1 LVQKLVGLKMT
12 TAFITHSDCLKH
24 ETPPGHPEQVARL
37 KYILEAT
44 KDLDL
49 LRIEAPLAT
58 QKNILSVHPQSHIDL
73 INTSSPEHGT
83 RPLDGDTHMS
93 PGTISAAYRAA
104 GGAVCAVDTVLSGK
118 AKNAFVA
125 VRPPGHHAETQVPMG
140 FCLFGNI
147 AIAAKHALDFHRLS
161 KVVVVDFDVHHGNGT
176 QDLLWNEP
184 RALTITSH
192 QMPLWPGTGRP
203 EERGEYDNVLN
214 LPLPPN
220 SDGSYMRSMYREK
233 VFPKIRSFS
242 PDLILLSAGFD
253 AHIDDPLAELKWEV
267 DDFAWITREVCN
279 LATDCC
285 SSRVVSI
292 LEGGYNL
299 DALAACTKA
308 HIENLIEAN

>member
-1 LVQKLVGLKMT
+1 MT

-73 INTSSPEHGT
+73 INASSPQHGT
-83 RPLDGDTHMS
+83 RSLDGDTHMS

-104 GGAVCAVDTVLSGK
+104 GGAVCAVDTVLSGE

-147 AIAAKHALDFHRLS
+147 AIAAKHALDFHKLS

-253 AHIDDPLAELKWEV
+253 AHIDDPLAELKWEE
-267 DDFAWITREVCN
+267 DDFVWITREVCN

-308 HIENLIEAN
+308 HIKNLIEAN

>member
-1 LVQKLVGLKMT
+1 MT

-73 INTSSPEHGT
+73 INASSPEDGT

-125 VRPPGHHAETQVPMG
+125 VRPPGHHAEKQVPMG

-147 AIAAKHALDFHRLS
+147 AIAAKHALDFHKLS

-184 RALTITSH
+184 RAVTITSH

-220 SDGSYMRSMYREK
+220 SDGSYMRSIYQEK

-279 LATDCC
+279 LATDYC

>member
-1 LVQKLVGLKMT
+1 MT

-58 QKNILSVHPQSHIDL
+58 QKNILSVHLQSHIDL

-147 AIAAKHALDFHRLS
+147 AIAAKHALDFHKLS

-220 SDGSYMRSMYREK
+220 SDGSYMRSIYREQ

-253 AHIDDPLAELKWEV
+253 AHIDDPLAELKWDV
-267 DDFAWITREVCN
+267 DDFVWITREVCN

>member
-1 LVQKLVGLKMT
+1 MT
-12 TAFITHSDCLKH
+12 TAFITHSDCLNH
-24 ETPPGHPEQVARL
+24 VTPPGHPEQVARL

-73 INTSSPEHGT
+73 INASSPQHGT
-83 RPLDGDTHMS
+83 RSLDGDTHMS

-104 GGAVCAVDTVLSGK
+104 GGAVCAVDTVLSGE

-147 AIAAKHALDFHRLS
+147 AIAAKHALDFHKLS

-192 QMPLWPGTGRP
+192 QMPLWPGTGRHD
-203 EERGEYDNVLN
+203 ERGKYDNVLN

-220 SDGSYMRSMYREK
+220 SDGSYMRSIYREQ

-308 HIENLIEAN
+308 HIKNLIEAN

>member
-1 LVQKLVGLKMT
+1 MT

-73 INTSSPEHGT
+73 INASSPEHGT
-83 RPLDGDTHMS
+83 RSLDGDTHMS

-104 GGAVCAVDTVLSGK
+104 GGAVCAVDTVLAGK

-147 AIAAKHALDFHRLS
+147 AIAAKHALDFHKLS

-220 SDGSYMRSMYREK
+220 SDGSYMRSIYQEK
-233 VFPKIRSFS
+233 VFPKIRSSS

-308 HIENLIEAN
+308 HIENLVEAK

>member
-1 LVQKLVGLKMT
+1 MT

-24 ETPPGHPEQVARL
+24 ETPQGHPEQVARL

-58 QKNILSVHPQSHIDL
+58 QKNVLSVHPQSHIDL
-73 INTSSPEHGT
+73 INASSPEDGT

-104 GGAVCAVDTVLSGK
+104 GGAVCAVDTVLSGE

-147 AIAAKHALDFHRLS
+147 AIAAKHALDFHKLS

-253 AHIDDPLAELKWEV
+253 AHIDDPLAELKWEI

>member
-1 LVQKLVGLKMT
+1 MT

-147 AIAAKHALDFHRLS
+147 AIAAKHALDFHKLS

>member
-1 LVQKLVGLKMT
+1 MT

-73 INTSSPEHGT
+73 INASSPQHGT
-83 RPLDGDTHMS
+83 RSLDGDTHMS
-93 PGTISAAYRAA
+93 TGTISAAYRAA
-104 GGAVCAVDTVLSGK
+104 GGAVCAVDTVLSGE

-147 AIAAKHALDFHRLS
+147 AIAAKHALDFHKLS
-161 KVVVVDFDVHHGNGT
+161 KVVIVDFDVHHGNGT

-220 SDGSYMRSMYREK
+220 SDGSYMRSIYREK

>member
-1 LVQKLVGLKMT
+1 MT

-104 GGAVCAVDTVLSGK
+104 GGAVCAVDTVLSGE

-125 VRPPGHHAETQVPMG
+125 VRPPGHHAEKQVPMG

-147 AIAAKHALDFHRLS
+147 AIAAKHALDFHKLS

>member
-1 LVQKLVGLKMT
+1 MT

-58 QKNILSVHPQSHIDL
+58 QKNVLSVHPQSHIDL

-104 GGAVCAVDTVLSGK
+104 GGAVCAVDTVLSGE

-147 AIAAKHALDFHRLS
+147 AIAAKHALDFHKLS

-220 SDGSYMRSMYREK
+220 SDGSYMRSIYREQ

-253 AHIDDPLAELKWEV
+253 AHIDDPLAELKWDV
-267 DDFAWITREVCN
+267 DDFVWITREICN

>member
-1 LVQKLVGLKMT
+1 M
-12 TAFITHSDCLKH
+12 
-24 ETPPGHPEQVARL
+24 ARL

-73 INTSSPEHGT
+73 INASRPQHGT
-83 RPLDGDTHMS
+83 RSLDGDTHMS

-147 AIAAKHALDFHRLS
+147 AIAAKHALDFHKLS

-192 QMPLWPGTGRP
+192 QMPLWPGTGRHD
-203 EERGEYDNVLN
+203 ERGKYDNVLN

-220 SDGSYMRSMYREK
+220 SDGSYMRSIYREQ

-253 AHIDDPLAELKWEV
+253 AHIDDPLAELKWDV
-267 DDFAWITREVCN
+267 DDFVWITREVCN

-308 HIENLIEAN
+308 HIKNLIEAN

>member
-1 LVQKLVGLKMT
+1 MT

-58 QKNILSVHPQSHIDL
+58 QKNILSVHLQSHIDL

-147 AIAAKHALDFHRLS
+147 AIAAKHALDFHKLS

-220 SDGSYMRSMYREK
+220 SDGSYMRSIYREK

>member
-1 LVQKLVGLKMT
+1 MT

-58 QKNILSVHPQSHIDL
+58 QKNILSVHLQSHIDL

-104 GGAVCAVDTVLSGK
+104 GGAVCAVDTVLSGE

-147 AIAAKHALDFHRLS
+147 AIAAKHALDFHKLS

-220 SDGSYMRSMYREK
+220 SDGSYMRSIYREQ

-253 AHIDDPLAELKWEV
+253 AHIDDPLAELKWDV
-267 DDFAWITREVCN
+267 DDFVWITREVCN

>member
-1 LVQKLVGLKMT
+1 MT

-58 QKNILSVHPQSHIDL
+58 QKNILSVHLQSHIDL

-93 PGTISAAYRAA
+93 PGTISAAYRAV

-147 AIAAKHALDFHRLS
+147 AIAAKHALDFHKLS

-279 LATDCC
+279 LARDCC
-285 SSRVVSI
+285 SSRVVSV

>member
-1 LVQKLVGLKMT
+1 MT

-58 QKNILSVHPQSHIDL
+58 QKNILSVHLQSHIDL

-147 AIAAKHALDFHRLS
+147 AIAAKHALDFHKLS

>member
-1 LVQKLVGLKMT
+1 MT

-73 INTSSPEHGT
+73 INASSPEDGT

-125 VRPPGHHAETQVPMG
+125 VRPPGHHAEKQVPMG

-147 AIAAKHALDFHRLS
+147 AIAAKHALDFHKLS

-203 EERGEYDNVLN
+203 EERGKYDNVLN

>member
-1 LVQKLVGLKMT
+1 MT

-44 KDLDL
+44 KDLSL

-58 QKNILSVHPQSHIDL
+58 QKNILSVHPQSYIDL
-73 INTSSPEHGT
+73 INASSPEDGT
-83 RPLDGDTHMS
+83 RSLDGDTHMS

-147 AIAAKHALDFHRLS
+147 AIAAKHALDFHKLS
-161 KVVVVDFDVHHGNGT
+161 KVVVLDFDVHHGNGT

-220 SDGSYMRSMYREK
+220 SDGSYMRSIYQEK
-233 VFPKIRSFS
+233 VFSKIRSFS

>member
-1 LVQKLVGLKMT
+1 MT

-37 KYILEAT
+37 KYILQAT

-49 LRIEAPLAT
+49 LRIDAPLAT

-73 INTSSPEHGT
+73 INASSPEDGT

-104 GGAVCAVDTVLSGK
+104 GGAVCAVDTVLSGE

-147 AIAAKHALDFHRLS
+147 AIAAKHALDFHKLS

-203 EERGEYDNVLN
+203 EERGKYDNVLN

-233 VFPKIRSFS
+233 VFPKIRSFR

-267 DDFAWITREVCN
+267 DDFVWITREVCN
-279 LATDCC
+279 LAMDCC

-299 DALAACTKA
+299 DALAACAKA
-308 HIENLIEAN
+308 HIQNLIEAN

>member
-1 LVQKLVGLKMT
+1 MT

-58 QKNILSVHPQSHIDL
+58 QKNILSVHLQSHIDL

-83 RPLDGDTHMS
+83 LPLDGDTHMS

-147 AIAAKHALDFHRLS
+147 AIAAKHALDFHKLS